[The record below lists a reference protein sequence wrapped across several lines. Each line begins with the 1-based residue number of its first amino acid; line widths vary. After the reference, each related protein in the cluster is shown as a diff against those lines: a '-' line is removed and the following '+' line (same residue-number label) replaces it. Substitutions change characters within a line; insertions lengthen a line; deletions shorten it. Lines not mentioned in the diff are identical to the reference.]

1 MDTGS
6 VTAVFR
12 ALNDAGVRYVVVG
25 GLAVLAHGI
34 LRATND
40 IDIVLDLE
48 EDNVGRATEALSAL
62 EFQPLIPVPLADL
75 ARAEHRR
82 TWIEEKGARV
92 FHLFSDRHHTARVD
106 IFLEEPFALDEILE
120 RALWEEVAPGV
131 EVPFIGLDDL
141 VNMKLEAGRPQD
153 LVDAEKLRRLRSRTG
168 DRTDNDEDR

>member
-48 EDNVGRATEALSAL
+48 EDNVARATEALSAL
-62 EFQPLIPVPLADL
+62 GFQPLIPVPLAEL
-75 ARAEHRR
+75 GRPERR
-82 TWIEEKGARV
+82 REWIEEKGARV
-92 FHLFSDRHHTARVD
+92 FHLFSDRHHTARID
-106 IFLEEPFALDEILE
+106 LFLEEPFDLDQVLE
-120 RALWEEVAPGV
+120 RALHEEVAPGV
-131 EVPFIGLDDL
+131 VVPFIGLDDL
-141 VNMKLEAGRPQD
+141 IRMKVEAGRPQD
-153 LVDAEKLRRLRSRTG
+153 LVDAEKLRSLGES
-168 DRTDNDEDR
+168 EE

>member
-48 EDNVGRATEALSAL
+48 EDNVARATEALSAL
-62 EFQPLIPVPLADL
+62 GFQPLIPVPLAEL
-75 ARAEHRR
+75 GRPERR
-82 TWIEEKGARV
+82 REWIEEKGARV
-92 FHLFSDRHHTARVD
+92 FHLFSDRHRTARID
-106 IFLEEPFALDEILE
+106 LFLEEPFDLDQVLE
-120 RALWEEVAPGV
+120 RALHEEVAPGV
-131 EVPFIGLDDL
+131 VVPFIGLDDL
-141 VNMKLEAGRPQD
+141 IRMKVEAGRPQD
-153 LVDAEKLRRLRSRTG
+153 LVDAEKLRSLGES
-168 DRTDNDEDR
+168 EE